1 MCIIQAEASLS
12 RFHIKV
18 EATSESR
25 FDGRACQAHEPGWKS
40 YIAPGNGAPRGPGAR
55 RLHHDLG
62 PHSGES
68 PCGTQFRETT
78 TPWMR
83 LGTTQTYM
91 SPLRWDTPGARARN

>member
-1 MCIIQAEASLS
+1 MGSLAMATTQGMRCRRMCIIQAEASLS

-62 PHSGES
+62 LHSGE
-68 PCGTQFRETT
+68 
-78 TPWMR
+78 
-83 LGTTQTYM
+83 
-91 SPLRWDTPGARARN
+91 